1 MEKDIEKSLK
11 GPGRIGDRLSTFLF
25 YASIILF
32 LAAFN
37 FRDNPGGWQLQI
49 IPNLNGTTI
58 QDVTFTDSVTGYL
71 ATGLNNQLG
80 YIFKTTNGGVNWVI
94 KKTNPYNFQ
103 RIIFCGKD
111 TGYCN
116 SYDTLF
122 KTTNAGENW
131 FSIPFPFLTFA
142 DDMCALNKDTLWFV
156 MSGMFGGIFRST
168 NGGYNWINQYIEA
181 THYPDKIYMVNKNL
195 GFIGRGYYGFTGR
208 TTNGGFNWTL
218 TSPDTSFYDMKFVDS
233 LTGWRTGGANIK
245 KTTDGG
251 LTWQWQRLPQLNFYN
266 ILLKF
271 SIINFDTVYG
281 VGGVYQYPSSY
292 RGLIYKTTN
301 SGVNWGYQVPDT
313 SFGITRYW
321 LLDFVSDLYGWAF
334 CPPSNKDIYT
344 STGGDST
351 IYTSIRNENR
361 SLADE
366 FVLHQNYP
374 NPFNQS
380 TVIKYEIQ
388 KPGYVAIK
396 VYDVTGKEIRTL
408 MNERKT
414 AGSYSVTFD
423 AGGLSSGVY
432 FYKFT
437 FNSPESERSEIRKML
452 YIK

>member
-1 MEKDIEKSLK
+1 MENVPVKKAHLYD
-11 GPGRIGDRLSTFLF
+11 RIGDRLSTLLF

-37 FRDNPGGWQLQI
+37 FRDSPGGWQLQI

-80 YIFKTTNGGVNWVI
+80 YIFKTTNGGINWVI

-195 GFIGRGYYGFTGR
+195 GFIRNGFSGAYIGR

-218 TSPDTSFYDMKFVDS
+218 TNVDSSFYDMHFSDS
-233 LTGWRTGGANIK
+233 LNGWMAGIVVK

-251 LTWQWQRLPQLNFYN
+251 LTWLRQVLPRLNFAN
-266 ILLKF
+266 SASKF
-271 SIINFDTVYG
+271 SFINKDTIFA
-281 VGGVYQYPSSY
+281 VGGIYYYPSAY
-292 RGLIYKTTN
+292 RGIIYKTIN
-301 SGVNWGYQVPDT
+301 GGLNWGYQIPDT
-313 SFGITRYW
+313 SFGINKYW
-321 LLDFVSDLYGWAF
+321 LISFIDKLKGWAF
-334 CPPSNKDIYT
+334 CPPMNKDILTY
-344 STGGDST
+344 TGGDST
-351 IYTSIRNENR
+351 LYTSINKIDKQI
-361 SLADE
+361 ADD
-366 FVLHQNYP
+366 FILHQNYP

-388 KPGYVAIK
+388 KPGYVAVK

-408 MNERKT
+408 MSERKT

-437 FNSPESERSEIRKML
+437 YNSTESERSEIRKMI